1 MRVRTWAAGFVAVMA
16 LGGCRHPL
24 TTPPPRAHVHPSQRL
39 SGVSA
44 DERRK
49 LLQRAQVWKPT
60 DVAAANLAQG
70 PSGPGAFSP
79 NATVTCDY
87 LDSDYGGNTPKFRC
101 AVGADDFKV
110 KYGRDN
116 GEVYAAVS
124 AGRLFWALGF
134 GAEPM
139 YSVKVIC
146 RRCPVEP
153 WYYRTVQRVKE
164 RTYDPAAIER
174 KLPGQAIAA
183 AGFEGWD
190 WRELDLVDE
199 KAGGASRAQVDALKL
214 LAVFVQ
220 HGDNQPP
227 QQRFICLP
235 EGVTTEAA
243 GALQCLQ
250 PFLYVHDLGATFGSV
265 RKFASKKATLEGWS
279 KTSIWSDPAQCVGQ
293 LDHDFYG
300 RFSHPRISEAGRAFL
315 AGLLA
320 QLSDAQI
327 ADLFAAGRMEQRAP
341 RKAGPDGRPQP
352 ASVDEWVRVF
362 KRKRDEIVHH
372 SCPA

>member
-1 MRVRTWAAGFVAVMA
+1 MQRGAIGFVAVMGLSA
-16 LGGCRHPL
+16 CHHPL
-24 TTPPPRAHVHPSQRL
+24 TSPPPRAHVHPSARL
-39 SGVSA
+39 TGVSA

-49 LLQRAQVWKPT
+49 LLQRAQVWRPT
-60 DVAAANLAQG
+60 EVAAANLAQG
-70 PSGPGAFSP
+70 PAGPGAFAP

-87 LDSDYGGNTPKFRC
+87 VDSDYGGNTPKFRC

-110 KYGRDN
+110 KYGKDN

-139 YSVKVIC
+139 YSVTVIC

-153 WYYRTVQRVKE
+153 WYYRTPQRVEE

-174 KLPGQAIAA
+174 KLPGRPIEA

-190 WRELDLVDE
+190 WRELDLIDE
-199 KAGGASRAQVDALKL
+199 KAGGASRAEVDALKL

-235 EGVTTEAA
+235 EGVTTDAA
-243 GALQCLQ
+243 GAPQCLH
-250 PFLYVHDLGATFGSV
+250 PFLYVHDLGATFGSI
-265 RKFASKKATLEGWS
+265 RTFASKKANLEGWS
-279 KTSIWSDPAQCVGQ
+279 RTSIWKDPAQCVGQ

-300 RFSHPRISEAGRAFL
+300 RFAHPRISEAGRAFL

-320 QLSDAQI
+320 RLSDAQI
-327 ADLFAAGRMEQRAP
+327 ADLFTAGRMEQRVP
-341 RKAGPDGRPQP
+341 RKAEPDGRPQP
-352 ASVDEWVRVF
+352 PGVDEWVRVF